1 MSTNPHHYTY
11 NSISRSR
18 SLEDNFKEINENV
31 GILLVRLPLALPG
44 HLGILHR

>member
-1 MSTNPHHYTY
+1 MSKNLHHYTY
-11 NSISRSR
+11 NPISRSR